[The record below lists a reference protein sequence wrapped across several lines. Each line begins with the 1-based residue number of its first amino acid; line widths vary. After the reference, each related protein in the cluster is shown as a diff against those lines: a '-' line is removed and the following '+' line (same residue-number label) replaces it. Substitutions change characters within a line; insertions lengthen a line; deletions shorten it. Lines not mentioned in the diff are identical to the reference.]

1 MIFRSEVAFCSTK
14 KRINVMPYVVGRLIM
29 PLYLVGTAPAEL
41 PKMYSGYE
49 YRRLRVW
56 SLLTRINKL
65 TTRLQAVAFRAPDNR
80 SFWVTFA
87 VPVVEVVAVTD
98 NDDTA
103 EVIDKARVLPFDDS
117 A

>member
-1 MIFRSEVAFCSTK
+1 M
-14 KRINVMPYVVGRLIM
+14 
-29 PLYLVGTAPAEL
+29 
-41 PKMYSGYE
+41 
-49 YRRLRVW
+49 
-56 SLLTRINKL
+56 
-65 TTRLQAVAFRAPDNR
+65 
-80 SFWVTFA
+80 FA